1 MKRDY
6 EEGIVEKVCYFVG
19 HEVEKTPA
27 YKMKTLFIEGV
38 QDTEEIMTFFKK
50 EKCQHLFFGA
60 NHSFN
65 PGTNFPGDADEW
77 SEMGRYDH
85 RIP

>member
-38 QDTEEIMTFFKK
+38 QDTEEIMI
-50 EKCQHLFFGA
+50 
-60 NHSFN
+60 
-65 PGTNFPGDADEW
+65 
-77 SEMGRYDH
+77 R
-85 RIP
+85 